1 VEEGATM
8 TSIVVVARDIVRTT
22 IEELQ
27 HAGRVHQER
36 VVLWLGRR
44 EANVVTVQR
53 VFVPIQ
59 EAAHDYFHI
68 PREGMA
74 ALLTDLRQSRL
85 QVAAQVH
92 SHPHE
97 AFHSQADDRWAI
109 IRHVGALSL
118 VVPSFG
124 LQTTIETFVDDA
136 AVYELLPDNQ
146 WHHVPVTRVLRCY

>member
-1 VEEGATM
+1 M
-8 TSIVVVARDIVRTT
+8 TSVVVISRDLVRTT

-27 HAGRVHQER
+27 RAGRVHQER
-36 VVLWLGRR
+36 VVLWLGRW
-44 EANVVTVQR
+44 EANAVTVRR

-59 EAAHDYFHI
+59 QAAHDYFHI

-74 ALLTDLRQSRL
+74 ALLTYLRQSRL

-92 SHPHE
+92 SHPYE
-97 AFHSQADDRWAI
+97 AFHSQADERWAI

-124 LQTTIETFVDDA
+124 LQTTAETFVDDA
-136 AVYELLPDNQ
+136 AVYELFSDNR
-146 WHHVPVTRVLRCY
+146 WHHVPVIRVLRCDRGQP

>member
-1 VEEGATM
+1 M
-8 TSIVVVARDIVRTT
+8 TSIMGVSRDIVRTT

-27 HAGRVHQER
+27 QAGRVHQER
-36 VVLWLGRR
+36 VVLWLGRL
-44 EANVVTVQR
+44 EADAVTVRQ

-74 ALLTDLRQSRL
+74 TLLTDLRQSRL

-97 AFHSQADDRWAI
+97 AFHSQADNRWAI

-118 VVPSFG
+118 VVPAFG
-124 LQTTIETFVDDA
+124 LQTTAETFVDDA
-136 AVYELLPDNQ
+136 AVYELFPDNQ
-146 WHHVPVTRVLRCY
+146 WHHVPVTRVLSCY

>member
-1 VEEGATM
+1 M
-8 TSIVVVARDIVRTT
+8 KSIVVVSRDIVRTT
-22 IEELQ
+22 VEELQ
-27 HAGRVHQER
+27 HAGHVHQER

-44 EANVVTVQR
+44 EADVVTVQR

-59 EAAHDYFHI
+59 QAAHDYFHI

-74 ALLTDLRQSRL
+74 ALLTYLRQSRL

-92 SHPHE
+92 SHPYE
-97 AFHSQADDRWAI
+97 AFHSQADDLWAI

-124 LQTTIETFVDDA
+124 LRTTAETFVNDA

-146 WHHVPVTRVLRCY
+146 WHHVPVTRVLRCYRGQP

>member
-1 VEEGATM
+1 M
-8 TSIVVVARDIVRTT
+8 KSIVVVSRDIVRTT

-27 HAGRVHQER
+27 HAGRNHQEC

-68 PREGMA
+68 PREGMT
-74 ALLTDLRQSRL
+74 ALLAYLRESRL

-97 AFHSQADDRWAI
+97 AFHSRTDDLWAI
-109 IRHVGALSL
+109 IRHIGALSL

-124 LQTTIETFVDDA
+124 LQTTAETFGDDA
-136 AVYELLPDNQ
+136 AVYELFPDNQ
-146 WHHVPVTRVLRCY
+146 WHHVPVTCVLRCY

>member
-1 VEEGATM
+1 M

-27 HAGRVHQER
+27 HAGRVYQER

-59 EAAHDYFHI
+59 ETAHDYFHI
-68 PREGMA
+68 PQEGMA

-124 LQTTIETFVDDA
+124 LQTTAATFVDDA
-136 AVYELLPDNQ
+136 AVYELFLDNQ
-146 WHHVPVTRVLRCY
+146 WHHVPVTRVLSCY